1 MSQIKISVIS
11 LSGLGLRWGLLQ
23 TEGGL
28 GEVLLQAQP
37 GQEEG
42 SDGLD
47 EEGEAEDWAK
57 GDRFS

>member
-11 LSGLGLRWGLLQ
+11 LSGLVLRWGLLQ

-37 GQEEG
+37 GQEGG
-42 SDGLD
+42 S

-57 GDRFS
+57 GD